1 MIPVDR
7 DTAVIVCAGPS
18 LERFSAR
25 AWAEL
30 GKVGAVVG
38 VNGAPAAEACE
49 RHGVA
54 FTMLSA
60 MDIGTGLFE
69 RVPRLAAIWRST
81 RAWRVT
87 STDCASHEADFY
99 IREVDEDDGVSGWS
113 DDPGEGYKGGST
125 GMVIGNWLANRWPAD
140 AASNGRPLPRRG
152 FQRLAYIGLDMH
164 ADDGRHAAGAGA
176 HVSGFARSAGQ
187 HRKVCDAWA
196 KFCAQAARRGV
207 EVVNL
212 TPLTGLDTM
221 PRALVP
227 DEWVLA
233 S

>member
-1 MIPVDR
+1 MQIDR

-18 LERFSAR
+18 LESLSAR

-30 GKVGAVVG
+30 AKAGAVVG

-49 RHGVA
+49 RHGVE
-54 FTMLSA
+54 FTVLSA

-87 STDCASHEADFY
+87 STDCASAEADLY
-99 IREVDEDDGVSGWS
+99 IHEVDENDGVAGWS

-125 GMVIGNWLANRWPAD
+125 GMVIGNWIATPWPAGSP
-140 AASNGRPLPRRG
+140 SNGRPLPRRG
-152 FQRLAYIGLDMH
+152 FRRLAYIGLDMRPN
-164 ADDGRHAAGAGA
+164 DGRHAAGAGA
-176 HVSGFARSAGQ
+176 HISGFACSAERHKQ
-187 HRKVCDAWA
+187 VCDGWA

-207 EVVNL
+207 DVVNL
-212 TPLTGLDTM
+212 TPHTGLDTM
-221 PRALVP
+221 PRAPVP
-227 DEWVLA
+227 DEWVV
-233 S
+233 SS